1 MRRALNLGIIGTGL
15 AATNLYL
22 PAFKELKGK
31 VRLVACANRTR
42 SKAEAFARV
51 AKIPRVVD
59 TAEELIALPEVE
71 AVLISLPIDQQPKYV
86 LQALQAN
93 KAVLSEKPVAPSVA
107 EGKKLL
113 RAAGRFEAPWLV
125 GENFAFLSHAQQLER
140 WVAQGRLG
148 EVRLVQVTQLTKMD
162 NGNPYFNTTWREKPR
177 HVGGFVS
184 DGGVH
189 IANVVRRCFG
199 MPTQLH
205 GFIASFDPK
214 LPPIDTAVATMRFE
228 SGALG
233 TWITCFSARYDGPF
247 LRVYGSRA
255 NVEMSW
261 ESATLRDPSGK
272 ETVCVSKRNSFGREF
287 EHFADVVLRGKTLA
301 MTPEDALLD
310 LTLVEALCC
319 PKRG

>member
-22 PAFKELKGK
+22 PAFKGLKGK

-42 SKAEAFARV
+42 SKAEAYAKI

-71 AVLISLPIDQQPKYV
+71 AVLISLPIDQQPKFV
-86 LQALQAN
+86 LKALQAN

-107 EGKKLL
+107 EGKKLV
-113 RAAGRFEAPWLV
+113 RAAGRFDAPWLV
-125 GENFAFLSHAQQLER
+125 GENFAFLAHAQQLCR

-148 EVRLVQVTQLTKMD
+148 EVRLVQITQLAKMD
-162 NGNPYFNTTWREKPR
+162 KSNPYFNTAWREKPR

-199 MPTQLH
+199 MPTQLR
-205 GFIASFDPK
+205 GLIASFDPK

-233 TWITCFSARYDGPF
+233 TWTTCFSARYDGPF

-261 ESATLRDPSGK
+261 DRATMRDANGK
-272 ETVCVSKRNSFGREF
+272 ETVCVSKRNSFGLEF
-287 EHFADVVLRGKTLA
+287 EHFADVVLHGKTLA